1 MIHRTNIIIQSVYL
15 SLLYN
20 NTPLICLCIHG
31 TNKRWFQKQVGLSS
45 ETKTQM
51 LPLISLV
58 YTNLFLDR
66 LWNMQLFSYVNRAR
80 IRSCNQP
87 VRSNES
93 KVSCS
98 RKQRGPFM
106 GLEHTTDRY
115 PRVWDAL
122 PTAPRRP
129 LIKQV
134 LGYSF
139 HTSLY

>member
-51 LPLISLV
+51 LPLICLV

-66 LWNMQLFSYVNRAR
+66 LWNMQLFSYVNHAQ
-80 IRSCNQP
+80 IRSYNQP
-87 VRSNES
+87 VLSNES
-93 KVSCS
+93 KVFLL
-98 RKQRGPFM
+98 K
-106 GLEHTTDRY
+106 ETTGAFDGARTHNWQ
-115 PRVWDAL
+115 VSTDHESDAL
-122 PTAPRRP
+122 PPAPHRLLFVIVKP
-129 LIKQV
+129 
-134 LGYSF
+134 
-139 HTSLY
+139 